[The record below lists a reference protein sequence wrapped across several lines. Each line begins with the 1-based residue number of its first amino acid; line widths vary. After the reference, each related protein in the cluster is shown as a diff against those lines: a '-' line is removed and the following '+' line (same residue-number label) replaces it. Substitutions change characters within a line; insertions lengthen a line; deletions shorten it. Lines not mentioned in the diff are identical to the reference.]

1 VGSGDG
7 VCGQRVHVAVKV
19 LWVKSAGENRDSN
32 AGGQCGRKLVS
43 RVDLQ
48 LPEDVR
54 EMTLHRSGSD
64 VSDRVEN
71 YQFHPQ
77 WATLLDQLWVE

>member
-1 VGSGDG
+1 
-7 VCGQRVHVAVKV
+7 
-19 LWVKSAGENRDSN
+19 
-32 AGGQCGRKLVS
+32 
-43 RVDLQ
+43 
-48 LPEDVR
+48 
-54 EMTLHRSGSD
+54 MTLHRSGSD